1 MYIHPLNF
9 NDLKAFFK
17 LLNFTLIL
25 ITSFTSVYAQNFEL
39 IIQSKDSTNSSILK
53 STPYIKTHNT
63 YKSVLEEVNNI
74 SKKLTTEGYV
84 NNSYSL
90 NRKESTFVCTYT
102 LNNKVN
108 TIKIYYLTKFIDENI
123 LKKLTLNY
131 TNSYFEIPINTVEN
145 SLNFI
150 VDYFENKGAS
160 FTTASLSNFSQHKD
174 KLIASLQL
182 NISEE
187 RKINATI
194 IKGYE
199 NFPKKYLNHY
209 LDLKK
214 NHPFSLSTLNR
225 VNELLNTIPFVTQL
239 KKPEVLFTKDSTTLF
254 LYLKKKATNKFDG
267 VIGFSN
273 KKNSNK
279 LNFNGYLDLYFGN
292 IFDKGEYI
300 ALKWRNNGGDTQ
312 ALDFKFELPY
322 ILNTPFTVGS
332 NFSIFKQDSTFVN
345 TNLDLN
351 IYFSI
356 NRNNFVN
363 AMLSN
368 QSSNLTLPFN
378 TSDEVKEF
386 KKSFIGLSYTYKLPN
401 RLQQFTTNKFLINLG
416 YSFGRKTIKNAK
428 ENQKVFQLHIEYIFN
443 IDSKNSILAK
453 NNSKFLNA
461 TNLLENEL
469 YRIGGTNSI
478 RGFDEQSILTSK
490 YTISNIEYHYKL
502 NQDSHMYTISDIAF
516 AKDDISNLNLKL
528 YSFGLGYYFTTNN
541 SILNLSYAV
550 GKSNATPFNFN
561 NSRIHIKVTYPF

>member
-1 MYIHPLNF
+1 M
-9 NDLKAFFK
+9 KAFFK
-17 LLNFTLIL
+17 LLNFILIL
-25 ITSFTSVYAQNFEL
+25 ITSFTSVYTQNFEL
-39 IIQSKDSTNSSILK
+39 IINPKDSTNTSILK
-53 STPYIKTHNT
+53 SIPYIKIHNT
-63 YKSVLEEVNNI
+63 YKSILGEINSI
-74 SKKLTTEGYV
+74 SKKLTTEGYI
-84 NNSYSL
+84 NNSYFL
-90 NRKESTFVCTYT
+90 NRNDSTFICIYT

-108 TIKIYYLTKFIDENI
+108 TVQIYYSNEFINENI
-123 LKKLTLNY
+123 LKKITPNY
-131 TNSYFEIPINTVEN
+131 TSSYFEIPINTVEN
-145 SLNFI
+145 SLNYI

-187 RKINATI
+187 RKINAI
-194 IKGYE
+194 VIKGYKK
-199 NFPKKYLNHY
+199 FPKKYLNQY
-209 LDLKK
+209 LGLKQ
-214 NHPFSLSTLNR
+214 NYPFSLNTLNR
-225 VNELLNTIPFVTQL
+225 ISELLNTIPFVAQL

-254 LYLKKKATNKFDG
+254 LYLKKKATSKFDG

-273 KKNSNK
+273 EKNSNK

-292 IFDKGEYI
+292 IFDKGEYM
-300 ALKWRNNGGDTQ
+300 ALKWRNNGDGTQ
-312 ALDFKFELPY
+312 ALNFKFELPY
-322 ILNTPFTVGS
+322 LFNTPFTMGS
-332 NFSIFKQDSTFVN
+332 DFSIFKQDSTFVN

-351 IYFSI
+351 INFSI
-356 NRNNFVN
+356 DRNNFVN
-363 AMLSN
+363 AMLSKQN
-368 QSSNLTLPFN
+368 SNLTLPFN

-401 RLQQFTTNKFLINLG
+401 QLQQFTANKFLINLG
-416 YSFGRKTIKNAK
+416 YSFGEKTIKNSK

-443 IDSKNSILAK
+443 IDSKNLILVK

-490 YTISNIEYHYKL
+490 YNISNIEYHYKL
-502 NQDSHMYTISDIAF
+502 NQDSYIYTISDIAF
-516 AKDDISNLNLKL
+516 AKDDILNSNLKL

-550 GKSNATPFNFN
+550 GKSNAIPFNFN
-561 NSRIHIKVTYPF
+561 NSRIHIKITYPF

>member
-1 MYIHPLNF
+1 M
-9 NDLKAFFK
+9 K
-17 LLNFTLIL
+17 
-25 ITSFTSVYAQNFEL
+25 
-39 IIQSKDSTNSSILK
+39 SI
-53 STPYIKTHNT
+53 PYTKTHNT
-63 YKSVLEEVNNI
+63 YSNIVEEINNI
-74 SKKLTTEGYV
+74 SEKLIAKGYI
-84 NNSYSL
+84 NNSYYL

-108 TIKIYYLTKFIDENI
+108 TIKIYYSTKFIDENI
-123 LKKLTLNY
+123 LKKLTPNY
-131 TNSYFEIPINTVEN
+131 TSSYFEIPINSVEN

-187 RKINATI
+187 RKINAI
-194 IKGYE
+194 AIKGYKK
-199 NFPKKYLNHY
+199 FPKKYLNHY
-209 LDLKK
+209 LDLKQ
-214 NHPFSLSTLNR
+214 NYPFSLNTLNSIS
-225 VNELLNTIPFVTQL
+225 ELLNTIPFITQL

-254 LYLKKKATNKFDG
+254 LYLKKKATSKFDG

-273 KKNSNK
+273 EKNSNK

-300 ALKWRNNGGDTQ
+300 ALKWRNNGDDTQ
-312 ALDFKFELPY
+312 ALDLKFELPY
-322 ILNTPFTVGS
+322 IFNTPFTIGS
-332 NFSIFKQDSTFVN
+332 DFSIFKQDSTFVN

-351 IYFSI
+351 INFSI
-356 NRNNFVN
+356 DRNNFVN

-368 QSSNLTLPFN
+368 QNSNLTLPFN
-378 TSDEVKEF
+378 TSDDIKEF

-401 RLQQFTTNKFLINLG
+401 RLQQFTANKFLINLG
-416 YSFGRKTIKNAK
+416 YSFGKKTLNNSK
-428 ENQKVFQLHIEYIFN
+428 ENQKIFQLRIEYIFN
-443 IDSKNSILAK
+443 IDSKNLILVR

-490 YTISNIEYHYKL
+490 YIISNIEYHYKL
-502 NQDSHMYTISDIAF
+502 NQDSHIYTISDIAF
-516 AKDDISNLNLKL
+516 AKDDISNSDLKL

-550 GKSNATPFNFN
+550 GKSNAIPFNFN
-561 NSRIHIKVTYPF
+561 NSRLHIKITYPF